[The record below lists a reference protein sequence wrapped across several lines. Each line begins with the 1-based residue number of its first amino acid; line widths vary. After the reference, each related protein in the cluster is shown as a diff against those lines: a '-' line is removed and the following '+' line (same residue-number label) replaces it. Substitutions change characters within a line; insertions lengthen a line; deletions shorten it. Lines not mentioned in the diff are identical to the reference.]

1 MHPGWRTTPRT
12 VIRMDLVAWSAE
24 EAKVRLLVIGNRWAH
39 TQGVV
44 ARAQALAQTV
54 SPADREVLLAAAYV
68 HDIGYA
74 PDVRDTGFHPLDGA
88 RWLRLRGQERLAR
101 LVAHHSGAAFEAETR
116 GLAAALA
123 DFAEERSAVADVLTY
138 CDLTTDPDGLEVA
151 PVGAVGRD
159 RESLRRRQRRC
170 SRKAGRGACACGTH
184 RAHRRPDRASSHS
197 GVALADPRS
206 RASATCA
213 GTFRRRQDVLKVSS
227 QAVETSRR
235 LPQPSSRSKNYR
247 RGGDGQCVYRSIQA
261 G

>member
-1 MHPGWRTTPRT
+1 MHPGVRTTPRT

-24 EAKVRLLVIGNRWAH
+24 EAKERLLEIGNRWAH

-54 SPADREVLLAAAYV
+54 PPADREVLLAAAYV

-101 LVAHHSGAAFEAETR
+101 LVAHHSGAVFEAEAR

-123 DFAEERSAVADVLTY
+123 EFAEERSAVADVLTY

-151 PVGAVGRD
+151 PLERLAEIESRYGDDGDVARGKQAAV
-159 RESLRRRQRRC
+159 
-170 SRKAGRGACACGTH
+170 
-184 RAHRRPDRASSHS
+184 P
-197 GVALADPRS
+197 ALAALIVRTEDRIA
-206 RASATCA
+206 RA
-213 GTFRRRQDVLKVSS
+213 RI
-227 QAVETSRR
+227 AV
-235 LPQPSSRSKNYR
+235 
-247 RGGDGQCVYRSIQA
+247 
-261 G
+261 